1 MELGNFAVC
10 LNVADLQRSLDF
22 YTSLGFDI
30 VSGDAGH
37 GWLVLRNGPAR
48 IGIFQGMFDGTLL
61 TFNPGWD
68 PNAQPLAEFTDVRE
82 IQAELQQAGVELTAT
97 ADPDTTGPAYI
108 TLTDPDGYNILID
121 QHR

>member
-1 MELGNFAVC
+1 MDLGNFCVC
-10 LNVADLQRSLDF
+10 LSVADLQRSLDF
-22 YTSLGFDI
+22 YSKLGFDV
-30 VSGDAGH
+30 VSGDADQ

-48 IGIFQGMFDGTLL
+48 IGIFQGMFDGMLL

-68 PNAQPLAEFTDVRE
+68 PDAQPLGDFDDVRE
-82 IQAELQQAGVELTAT
+82 IQAQLQRAGIALTAT
-97 ADPDTTGPAYI
+97 ADPDTSGPAFV